1 MCGSLVRSL
10 CWNILV
16 WFKAESVGRISEPVS
31 INSHFITADRAV
43 FIAWFCDFSGNIA
56 EGNAGCHSI
65 SCTRGHLEK
74 KRFRQFFFYF
84 LIFFLKCFVKQTWIM
99 KSFLGMLHNVM
110 LMLGMERGGEKPV
123 VHVCLY
129 LEIKKKMKYMES

>member
-1 MCGSLVRSL
+1 MLDATVYPAQEDI
-10 CWNILV
+10 W
-16 WFKAESVGRISEPVS
+16 KKSV
-31 INSHFITADRAV
+31 
-43 FIAWFCDFSGNIA
+43 SGN
-56 EGNAGCHSI
+56 
-65 SCTRGHLEK
+65 
-74 KRFRQFFFYF
+74 FFFYF

-110 LMLGMERGGEKPV
+110 LMLGMERGEEKPV